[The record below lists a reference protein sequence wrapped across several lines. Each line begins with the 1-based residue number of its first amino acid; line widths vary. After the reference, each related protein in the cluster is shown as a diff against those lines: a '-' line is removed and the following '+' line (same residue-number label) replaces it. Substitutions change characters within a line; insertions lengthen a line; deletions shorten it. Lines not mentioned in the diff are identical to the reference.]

1 MTKAVSLLGDSA
13 TAKINDMFEH
23 NNESTT
29 RNALLGM
36 TVGEIIKVG
45 GNFLVN
51 KFFGRS
57 STQTIKSE
65 SEIKIF
71 TNGTFK
77 ATGSSASQQQSN
89 ISPLSRLMLPGS
101 TPTPEDIFMPSYDE
115 PLGVWYLEQAPKV
128 HHNAITWF
136 FTTEPLGTSKE
147 YIGHRGFK
155 DFYFLDQS
163 SIQ

>member
-1 MTKAVSLLGDSA
+1 MLTTTTISSITSPNVLTKAVSLLGDSA

-36 TVGEIIKVG
+36 TVGEIIKAG

-77 ATGSSASQQQSN
+77 ATGSSASQQ
-89 ISPLSRLMLPGS
+89 
-101 TPTPEDIFMPSYDE
+101 
-115 PLGVWYLEQAPKV
+115 
-128 HHNAITWF
+128 
-136 FTTEPLGTSKE
+136 
-147 YIGHRGFK
+147 
-155 DFYFLDQS
+155 
-163 SIQ
+163 